1 MMQIYGKFDCQRC
14 INLIFIIMY
23 TFSFERLEVWK
34 KSRNL
39 TKKVYQVTQIFPDS
53 EKFGMVG
60 QLRRVVI
67 SVSSNI
73 AEGSSRRTKKDQ
85 AHFYTV
91 AFSSLME
98 SLNQIIISNDLG
110 FLDDLKLA
118 ELRKEIHVISIMLN
132 NLSSSIKK

>member
-1 MMQIYGKFDCQRC
+1 
-14 INLIFIIMY
+14 MY

-39 TKKVYQVTQIFPDS
+39 TKNVYQVTQIFPDS
-53 EKFGMVG
+53 EKFGMAG
-60 QLRRVVI
+60 QLRRAVI

>member
-1 MMQIYGKFDCQRC
+1 
-14 INLIFIIMY
+14 MY

-39 TKKVYQVTQIFPDS
+39 TKNVYQVTQIFPDS

>member
-1 MMQIYGKFDCQRC
+1 
-14 INLIFIIMY
+14 MY

-39 TKKVYQVTQIFPDS
+39 TKNVYQVTQIFPDS

-60 QLRRVVI
+60 QLRRAVI